1 MRNDKQSVESFSSE
15 STIEQRVAVI
25 NRFRDRKFRVL
36 IVTNVCACE
45 IDIDDISL
53 VLNFEF
59 PLIYD
64 DIKRCFID
72 KPDYDTYLYRIGR
85 SDRTRYT
92 YVFI

>member
-1 MRNDKQSVESFSSE
+1 MKNNTQSVESFSSE
-15 STIEQRVAVI
+15 STVKQRVAVI
-25 NRFRDRKFRVL
+25 NRFRDREFRVL

-85 SDRTRYT
+85 GYT